1 MYFAEPE
8 YADELLEHSKQ
19 MLEFGLEHPGTYM
32 KSKQEGLIDHG
43 KHYPS
48 SNFNDELSWGAIWL
62 YFATGVSLKAIDTV
76 CTSSPQEASHSVL
89 RSSVLLDCHAY

>member
-1 MYFAEPE
+1 MPKNRKSRLILQHEFQVCVYGAEPE

-62 YFATGVSLKAIDTV
+62 YFATGVSL
-76 CTSSPQEASHSVL
+76 EAPSAV
-89 RSSVLLDCHAY
+89 VTP

>member
-62 YFATGVSLKAIDTV
+62 YFATGVSLKAIDTFV
-76 CTSSPQEASHSVL
+76 PHHLKKHPILC
-89 RSSVLLDCHAY
+89 